1 MDNKKTRLVYH
12 PRFFVIVFS
21 MKCGSIINVVVHRK
35 IASQH
40 LFLCNKKHGTSATM
54 QSAHLIER
62 RNTMPTKDIT
72 TFMLNL
78 LRNFGNGVF
87 VVVRILPYTLVS
99 SIEFF
104 YAAFC
109 GAGW

>member
-1 MDNKKTRLVYH
+1 
-12 PRFFVIVFS
+12 
-21 MKCGSIINVVVHRK
+21 
-35 IASQH
+35 
-40 LFLCNKKHGTSATM
+40 
-54 QSAHLIER
+54 
-62 RNTMPTKDIT
+62 MPTKDIT